1 MLDWCRANGIAFI
14 FGVATT
20 STLRKRVATVEA
32 STTRRFER
40 AKTKTKVR
48 RFKEFHIPRLAT

>member
-1 MLDWCRANGIAFI
+1 AFI